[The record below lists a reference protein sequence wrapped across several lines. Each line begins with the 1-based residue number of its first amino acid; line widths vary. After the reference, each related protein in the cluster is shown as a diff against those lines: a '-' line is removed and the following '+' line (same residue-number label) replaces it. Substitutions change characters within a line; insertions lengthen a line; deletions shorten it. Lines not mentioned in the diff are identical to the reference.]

1 MNGISFYGRG
11 VIRDRARDR
20 LRQFDDGGSAGSAA
34 DGDSSATQAGNADGR
49 LVDEHNA
56 VRAFDEAWALEV
68 LNAAHELVHADLAE
82 RGKLEEYEVFRRHVI
97 DGVEYA
103 VIGTNL
109 GLTRQQCANMV
120 RRVSDRIREALRE
133 VVRGEGVV
141 QEDVERTVR
150 EVEELLGGG

>member
-1 MNGISFYGRG
+1 
-11 VIRDRARDR
+11 
-20 LRQFDDGGSAGSAA
+20 
-34 DGDSSATQAGNADGR
+34 
-49 LVDEHNA
+49 
-56 VRAFDEAWALEV
+56 
-68 LNAAHELVHADLAE
+68 
-82 RGKLEEYEVFRRHVI
+82 LEEYEVFRRHVI